1 MVNNN
6 PIQKG
11 SQKMTNILYDKRTS
25 VGTLIA
31 LAISAFAI
39 GSTEFISVGLLPLLA
54 NQFSVSLET
63 AGLTVSI
70 YAIGITVGAPLMTLL
85 TGSIPRKNLLMI
97 TMLLFITGN
106 LIAAFAP
113 SFLIVLLGRIVAALA
128 HGIFMTISSL
138 IAANVVTPDRRASA
152 IAIMFTGLTVATVT
166 GVPLGTFI
174 GQLAGWRLSFIF
186 LTIIGAIGLLANLL
200 LIPNGL
206 PNPGK
211 TSIKGILTVFSNRKI
226 VYALLMTAFGYG
238 GTFAV
243 YTYISPILEKLMGY
257 STSAVV
263 WLLLVYGV
271 MVAIGNT
278 VGGRMA
284 NSHPEKA
291 LIKMFA
297 GLAGSLL
304 LIGFFINQSV
314 LGLIAVL
321 LMGLFAFMNVPGLQL
336 YIVTVAEKEAPSAV
350 TMASALNISAF
361 NIGIALGSLL
371 GGQVTAHFGLAQT
384 PWIGIVMVIL
394 AILINGRLIGVV
406 KREIN

>member
-1 MVNNN
+1 
-6 PIQKG
+6 
-11 SQKMTNILYDKRTS
+11 MTNILYDKRTS

-97 TMLLFITGN
+97 TMLLFMTGN

-406 KREIN
+406 KKEIN

>member
-1 MVNNN
+1 
-6 PIQKG
+6 
-11 SQKMTNILYDKRTS
+11 MTNILYDKRTS

-97 TMLLFITGN
+97 TMLLFMTGN

-211 TSIKGILTVFSNRKI
+211 TPIKGILTVFSNRKI

-321 LMGLFAFMNVPGLQL
+321 MMGLFAFMNVPGLQL

-406 KREIN
+406 KKEIN

>member
-1 MVNNN
+1 MSITYN
-6 PIQKG
+6 
-11 SQKMTNILYDKRTS
+11 KRTA
-25 VGTLIA
+25 VGTLLA

-39 GSTEFISVGLLPLLA
+39 GSTEFISVGLLPMLA
-54 NQFSVSLET
+54 NQFAISIET

-70 YAIGITVGAPLMTLL
+70 YALGITVGAPLMTLI
-85 TGSIPRKNLLMI
+85 TGQIPRKQLLLI
-97 TMLLFITGN
+97 TMLLFIAGN
-106 LIAAFAP
+106 LTAAMAP
-113 SFLIVLLGRIVAALA
+113 SFAIVLVGRIIAALA

-186 LTIIGAIGLLANLL
+186 LSVIGIIGLIANFS
-200 LIPNGL
+200 LIPSSL

-211 TSIKGILTVFSNRKI
+211 TPLTGIITVFKNRKI
-226 VYALLMTAFGYG
+226 TYALLMTALGYG

-243 YTYISPILEKLMGY
+243 YTYISPILENLMGY

-263 WLLLVYGV
+263 WLLVIYGV

-278 VGGRMA
+278 VGGRLA
-284 NSHPEKA
+284 NSHPEQS

-297 GLAGSLL
+297 GLAVALA
-304 LIGFFINQSV
+304 LIGFFIHSAI

-336 YIVTVAEKEAPSAV
+336 YIVTVAEKEAPQTV

-361 NIGIALGSLL
+361 NIGIALGSML
-371 GGQVTAHFGLAQT
+371 GGQATAHFGLAQT
-384 PWIGIVMVIL
+384 PWVGIVMVLI
-394 AILINGRLIGVV
+394 AIFINWRLI
-406 KREIN
+406 RINH

>member
-1 MVNNN
+1 
-6 PIQKG
+6 
-11 SQKMTNILYDKRTS
+11 MTNILYDKRTS

-97 TMLLFITGN
+97 TMLLFMTGN

-211 TSIKGILTVFSNRKI
+211 TSIKGILTDFSNRKI

>member
-1 MVNNN
+1 
-6 PIQKG
+6 
-11 SQKMTNILYDKRTS
+11 MTNILYDKRTS

-321 LMGLFAFMNVPGLQL
+321 LMGLFAFMNAPGLQL

>member
-1 MVNNN
+1 
-6 PIQKG
+6 
-11 SQKMTNILYDKRTS
+11 MTNILYDKRTS

-97 TMLLFITGN
+97 TMLLFMTGN

-211 TSIKGILTVFSNRKI
+211 TPIKGILTVFSNRKI

-406 KREIN
+406 KKEIN